1 MKNKLNNARETINEI
16 DKEMIELFKKRM
28 KAVEDVVAYKIEN
41 NLPVLDS
48 KREDS
53 LIEKNLNI
61 LNDKS
66 LEKYYLTFIRG
77 VLESSKDY
85 QKDIIKK

>member
-66 LEKYYLTFIRG
+66 LEKYYLTFIKG